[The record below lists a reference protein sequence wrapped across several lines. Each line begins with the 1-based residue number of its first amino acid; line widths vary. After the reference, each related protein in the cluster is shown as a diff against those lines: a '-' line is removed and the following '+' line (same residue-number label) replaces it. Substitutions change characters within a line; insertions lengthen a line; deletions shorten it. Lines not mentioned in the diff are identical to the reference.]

1 MVRVIEEQ
9 KGWKGLEMRKYPRL
23 PSHILVGYTLMSGE
37 KKHRHGN
44 AVAANIS
51 GGGMYLQIS
60 DLAPSDV
67 RRIEKGAIR
76 ELELEFKLPFD
87 NGQIT
92 ALSEIR
98 WSKPVRSGIIGVGV
112 KFLNIGVKTRGRILR
127 YVTSKF
133 LEDGLEQKPNR
144 L

>member
-1 MVRVIEEQ
+1 MEE
-9 KGWKGLEMRKYPRL
+9 KKKWNGSERRKYPRL
-23 PSHILVGYTLMSGE
+23 PSHILVGYTIVWRN
-37 KKHRHGN
+37 KKHSHGN
-44 AVAANIS
+44 AIAADIS

-60 DLAPSDV
+60 DLAPSDL

-112 KFLNIGVKTRGRILR
+112 KFLNIGVKKRGRILR

-133 LEDGLEQKPNR
+133 LEDRLEQEPNR